1 MVIVLDE
8 NILGKRLRL
17 LRDKDDLKQSKV
29 SKSLNISDYQLSRY
43 ESGKSKPDPQLIA
56 KFADYYNVKTDYLL
70 GRSDNPNPLENDD
83 EFDPMHEINNL
94 LKKYDIDQSGF
105 FDIEK
110 WKAVGPEG
118 IKQLESYLNFI
129 VNEAKKQ
136 EEKDDE

>member
-1 MVIVLDE
+1 MDE

-70 GRSDNPNPLENDD
+70 GRSDNPNPLENND
-83 EFDPMHEINNL
+83 EFDPMNEINNL

-110 WKAVGPEG
+110 WKAMGPEG

>member
-1 MVIVLDE
+1 MDE

-110 WKAVGPEG
+110 WKAMGPEG